1 MKLQDMENAKHEN
14 VLARLCRCVVPRII
28 QTISE
33 QSLQWLVRTESY
45 ERFYIL
51 PSIVPTHFAIYIEV
65 QII

>member
-1 MKLQDMENAKHEN
+1 MPCTTN
-14 VLARLCRCVVPRII
+14 VVEKVVSYAVHKQYVMPRII

-51 PSIVPTHFAIYIEV
+51 PRIVPTHFAIYTEV